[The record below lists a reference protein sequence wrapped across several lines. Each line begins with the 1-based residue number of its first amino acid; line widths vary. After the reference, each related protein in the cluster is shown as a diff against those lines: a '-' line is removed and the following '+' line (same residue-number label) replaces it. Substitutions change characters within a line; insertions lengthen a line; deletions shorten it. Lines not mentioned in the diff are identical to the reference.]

1 MDTAESENGVQTT
14 ESKRIRKRSFDL
26 CGARFV
32 RHDIEVAGGIELEKI
47 CGRRDELRRGRRW
60 PPLRLLLRERV
71 TVHGF
76 GGTDGKAVRVR
87 PEDLAERARLC
98 GIVRH
103 RAGAVG
109 INVCDLLAGKS
120 GIVECV
126 VHGAGSAFSEGIGEV
141 MGVGRRAKAGNCSV
155 NFSLRAHVHGPTF
168 RARA

>member
-1 MDTAESENGVQTT
+1 M
-14 ESKRIRKRSFDL
+14 
-26 CGARFV
+26 
-32 RHDIEVAGGIELEKI
+32 
-47 CGRRDELRRGRRW
+47 
-60 PPLRLLLRERV
+60 

-141 MGVGRRAKAGNCSV
+141 MGVGRHAKAGNFSV
-155 NFSLRAHVHGPTF
+155 NFRSARTCTF
-168 RARA
+168 QGFKDEHSSAFAKNKAGAIFREWTTCIGRDHPHPFPGL